1 MKYTYDFNDR
11 NKEKRKRIIFVT
23 IILVISLVISSFFF
37 KSSQNFVIR
46 TISNVIT
53 APFELIG
60 NSFNNG
66 FSAVGM
72 YFGNINKVK
81 TENLELENKVS
92 ELQLQLL
99 ESKAILTENESLKRQ
114 LDIKS
119 TFQHFKLKHG
129 KIIIREHDNF
139 SQTFVIDIGTKD
151 GVKLNQA
158 VIHKEG
164 LVGYISNVSDNT
176 SNVTTILDPRTSV
189 SVTISTINEPAI
201 LKGNL
206 ELKANNN
213 LKLEYIPI
221 DSEISIGDML
231 YSSGLGSMF
240 PSSLPVGRVTK
251 IINNKN
257 DSDRYAIAEPCVNIR
272 AINEVSVI
280 VE

>member
-11 NKEKRKRIIFVT
+11 NKEKRKRIIFIT
-23 IILVISLVISSFFF
+23 IILFISLVVSSFFF
-37 KSSQNFVIR
+37 KNSQMFVIR
-46 TISNVIT
+46 TISTVIT
-53 APFELIG
+53 APFEFVG
-60 NSFNNG
+60 SSVSNG
-66 FSAVGM
+66 VSAVSM
-72 YFGNINKVK
+72 YFGNITKVN
-81 TENLELENKVS
+81 TENLELKNKVN
-92 ELQLQLL
+92 ELELQLL
-99 ESKAILTENESLKRQ
+99 ESKAILAENESLKRQ
-114 LDIKS
+114 LDINN
-119 TFQHFKLKHG
+119 TFQHFNLKHG

-139 SQTFVIDIGTKD
+139 SQTFVIDIGSKD
-151 GVKLNQA
+151 GIKLNQA

-164 LVGYISNVSDNT
+164 LVGYVSSVSDNT

-206 ELKANNN
+206 ELKANNS

-221 DSEISIGDML
+221 DAEISIGDML

-240 PSSLPVGRVTK
+240 PSSLPVGKVTK

>member
-46 TISNVIT
+46 TISTVIT

-60 NSFNNG
+60 NSFSNG

-81 TENLELENKVS
+81 TENLELENKVN

-119 TFQHFKLKHG
+119 TFQHFKLKNG